1 MLPLERLMTANQY
14 THLLSFATRIAYN
27 EQEAHDLLQE
37 ALVVA
42 IKEDR
47 LDFSLE
53 DDIKWLVGV
62 MRNKA
67 LQEARTVS
75 RRRNRDHHFSSEQ
88 PQEIE
93 ATQDESATSAKH
105 ALNTLLDKLS
115 PAARKV
121 AVLVIHGLGRT
132 EICTLLGVSDVAFRQ
147 RLTSIRKALGPLPPK
162 LQQEVIALAYAS
174 RKNRG
179 KDTNLPIGLIRKAL
193 LKSLKK
199 NINEHIQSI
208 GTHDPSG
215 HLIVVTPSNRKK

>member
-1 MLPLERLMTANQY
+1 MTANEY
-14 THLLSFATRIAYN
+14 THLLSVAKRIAYN

-42 IKEDR
+42 IKENR
-47 LDFSLE
+47 LDFSL
-53 DDIKWLVGV
+53 DNDTKWLVGV

-75 RRRNRDHHFSSEQ
+75 RRKNRDHSFSSEQ
-88 PQEIE
+88 PLETE
-93 ATQDESATSAKH
+93 ATQDETNSSAQH
-105 ALNTLLDKLS
+105 ALNTVLDKLS

-132 EICTLLGVSDVAFRQ
+132 EICALLGVSDTAFRQ

-174 RKNRG
+174 RKSRG
-179 KDTNLPIGLIRKAL
+179 KDTDLPIGLIRKAL
-193 LKSLKK
+193 LKSLKG
-199 NINEHIQSI
+199 NGNEHIQSI

-215 HLIVVTPSNRKK
+215 HLIVVSPSNRKK

>member
-1 MLPLERLMTANQY
+1 MTANEY
-14 THLLSFATRIAYN
+14 THLLSFAKRIAYN

-42 IKEDR
+42 IKENR
-47 LDFSLE
+47 LDFSL
-53 DDIKWLVGV
+53 DDDTKWLVGV

-75 RRRNRDHHFSSEQ
+75 RRKNRDHSFSSEQ
-88 PQEIE
+88 PLETE
-93 ATQDESATSAKH
+93 ANQDESDKAAQH

-132 EICTLLGVSDVAFRQ
+132 EICALLDVSAAAFRQ

-179 KDTNLPIGLIRKAL
+179 KDTDLPIGLIRKAL
-193 LKSLKK
+193 LKSLRG
-199 NINEHIQSI
+199 NVNEHIQSI

-215 HLIVVTPSNRKK
+215 HLIVVSPSNRKK